1 MSTSIDHAFIKH
13 LSAESLDLAQR
24 MARSPAP
31 PIQTMSAMQ
40 ARTVYAGGLGLL
52 DVPYEP
58 VLRLRALHIPTR
70 SGWDMP
76 ARLWAPRMPGDGPP
90 LPVMLF
96 FHGGGYV
103 MGSPATH
110 EGVCRVISKLS
121 GCAVLAPDYRLAPEW
136 RFPTAVNDSID
147 ALDWLAG
154 GGAEQLGLDGARI
167 AVGGDS
173 AGGTLATVSALYARD
188 AHLPLTLQV
197 LIYPSTAGSVSAN
210 LSTFTSR
217 TLYANSP
224 VLDARSLQWFFEH
237 YIDEDDCDDWR
248 FAPLLADLA
257 GSAPVWM
264 ALAECDVLHDDGAA
278 YAEKLRAA
286 GVRVRVKEYPGTM
299 HGFLNM
305 GRRLAAGRQLQR
317 DTAAALRWAF
327 RTKKGARKG

>member
-1 MSTSIDHAFIKH
+1 MSTSVDATFVEH
-13 LSAESLDLAQR
+13 LSTESLDLAQR
-24 MARSPAP
+24 LMRSPAP
-31 PIQTMSAMQ
+31 PIHTLSAMQ
-40 ARTVYAGGLGLL
+40 ARAMYAGGLGLL
-52 DVPYEP
+52 DVPLEP
-58 VLRLRALHIPTR
+58 VLRMRALHIPTR

-96 FHGGGYV
+96 LHGGGYV

-110 EGVCRVISKLS
+110 EGVCRVICRLAD
-121 GCAVLAPDYRLAPEW
+121 CAVLAPDYRLAPEW

-147 ALDWLAG
+147 ALEWLASD
-154 GGAEQLGLDGARI
+154 GAEELGLDGTRI

-173 AGGTLATVSALYARD
+173 AGGTLATVCALYARD
-188 AHLPLTLQV
+188 AHLPLALQL
-197 LIYPSTAGSVSAN
+197 LIYPSTAGSVPAS
-210 LSTFTSR
+210 LSSFTSR

-224 VLDARSLQWFFEH
+224 VLDARSLHWFFEH
-237 YIDEDDCDDWR
+237 YIDEDDSDDWR

-264 ALAECDVLHDDGAA
+264 ALAQCDVLHDDGVA

-305 GRRLAAGRQLQR
+305 GRRLAAGRRLHR
-317 DTAAALRWAF
+317 DAAVALRRAF
-327 RTKKGARKG
+327 KVNKGAKR

>member
-1 MSTSIDHAFIKH
+1 MSTSVDATFVEH

-24 MARSPAP
+24 LMRSPAP
-31 PIQTMSAMQ
+31 PLHTLSAMQ
-40 ARTVYAGGLGLL
+40 ARAMYAGGLGLL
-52 DVPYEP
+52 DVPLEP
-58 VLRLRALHIPTR
+58 VLRMRALHIPTR

-76 ARLWAPRMPGDGPP
+76 ARLWAPRMPGDGSP

-96 FHGGGYV
+96 LHGGGYV

-121 GCAVLAPDYRLAPEW
+121 GAAVLAPDYRLAPEW
-136 RFPTAVNDSID
+136 RFPTAVNDAID
-147 ALDWLAG
+147 ALEWLAG
-154 GGAEQLGLDGARI
+154 SGAEELGLDGTRI

-188 AHLPLTLQV
+188 AHLQLALQL
-197 LIYPSTAGSVSAN
+197 LIYPSTAGSVPASLSA
-210 LSTFTSR
+210 FTSR

-224 VLDARSLQWFFEH
+224 VLDARSLHWFFEH

-248 FAPLLADLA
+248 FAPLLAENLA

-264 ALAECDVLHDDGAA
+264 ALAECDVLHDDGIA

-305 GRRLAAGRQLQR
+305 GRRLAAGRRLHR
-317 DTAAALRWAF
+317 DAAAALRQAF
-327 RTKKGARKG
+327 RLKKGAKR